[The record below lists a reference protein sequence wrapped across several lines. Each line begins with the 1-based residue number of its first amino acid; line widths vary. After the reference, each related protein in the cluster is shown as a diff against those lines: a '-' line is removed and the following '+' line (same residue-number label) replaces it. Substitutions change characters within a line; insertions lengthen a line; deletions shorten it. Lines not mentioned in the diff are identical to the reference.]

1 MVLNEIGE
9 ILIPMHL
16 IIYSKLESA
25 VIAKGNVEVW
35 IGDLLREQQKSLH
48 GVIRDA
54 WRNIIT
60 PEFELMG
67 FLANFPA
74 QVKLVF
80 ALKQNT
86 DFNSIVS

>member
-1 MVLNEIGE
+1 
-9 ILIPMHL
+9 MHL

-25 VIAKGNVEVW
+25 VIAKGNVEAW
-35 IGDLLREQQKSLH
+35 IGDLLKEQQKSLH

-74 QVKLVF
+74 QVKFVI
-80 ALKQNT
+80 ALKQN
-86 DFNSIVS
+86 